1 MRNLNNRAPEYGA
14 FAFAFPPK
22 RTGGTPAAGGALCS
36 MFNTIDIIHP
46 KPLAEPQI
54 IRHNS
59 GTTASTEYQM
69 PNKAQRIQ
77 ITPSDRTRAILLRY
91 KALTG
96 KSMAGM
102 ISELLDE
109 SAPVLLEI
117 LDIHERLKNKPT
129 MEKKAILEFA
139 QSGKHKISEIESQI
153 ELAFKPKRGR
163 KPKDRAPA

>member
-1 MRNLNNRAPEYGA
+1 
-14 FAFAFPPK
+14 
-22 RTGGTPAAGGALCS
+22 
-36 MFNTIDIIHP
+36 
-46 KPLAEPQI
+46 
-54 IRHNS
+54 
-59 GTTASTEYQM
+59 M
-69 PNKAQRIQ
+69 PNKAHRIQ

-129 MEKKAILEFA
+129 MEKQAILEFA
-139 QSGKHKISEIESQI
+139 QSGRQKIDEVERQI
-153 ELAFKPKRGR
+153 EMAYKPKRGR
-163 KPKDRAPA
+163 KPKGRDAA

>member
-1 MRNLNNRAPEYGA
+1 
-14 FAFAFPPK
+14 
-22 RTGGTPAAGGALCS
+22 
-36 MFNTIDIIHP
+36 
-46 KPLAEPQI
+46 
-54 IRHNS
+54 
-59 GTTASTEYQM
+59 M

-139 QSGKHKISEIESQI
+139 QSSRDKITEIESQI